1 VFHLNILNNLAPI
14 VRFSHPKLQVV
25 EMNDQTIQQRYADLK
40 QQLHFHNYRYH
51 VLDDPVI
58 SDAEYDR
65 LLVALRQIEAEH
77 PDWVTPDSPSQ
88 RAGAVPSEKFVKVR
102 HPHPIL
108 SLANAF
114 GAADVRAWYE
124 RVTRIDDR
132 VEKAQFVVEPKI
144 DGLSVVLHYRDGLF
158 VQGATRGDG
167 EIGEDITANLRTVK
181 AIPLKIPVESRE
193 QIAESRQS
201 ARTPLSAPL
210 LPDYLVVRGEV
221 FIPVKDFEE
230 LNRKLQEAGEKT
242 YLNPRNTA
250 AGSLR
255 QLDPSITAA
264 RPLTLLV
271 YQIVAWEN
279 TAQSPQ
285 AAQEPHS
292 QWKLLQ
298 YLKSLGFP
306 VTDAARFFDNI
317 EEAIA
322 YTVTWD
328 SRRDELSY
336 EADGMVIKIDDL
348 ALAGELGFVGKDPRG
363 AIAFKFPARE
373 VTTQLLG
380 IEVEV
385 GRTGVLTPKAVLE
398 PVEINGVIVKNATLH
413 NFDYIAEKDIRPG
426 DRVLVKRAG
435 EVIPYVIGPVVDLRS
450 GAEKPYV
457 PPTACPAC
465 GQPVEHFEG
474 EVAWYCVNAAC
485 PAQLVRN
492 VEHFVSRGAMDI
504 TGLGIKI
511 VEKLIETGAVKD
523 VADIY
528 TLKRADI
535 LAAVTKKDRK
545 TEKKPPGKI
554 ADNLLA
560 AIEVS
565 SHQPLSRLLTALGVH
580 GVGEVSAADLSRAFP
595 SLDLLARADADQLQM
610 LDGVGPNIAEAI
622 VDWFA
627 QPRNQKV
634 LEKLKA
640 AGVWP
645 VNQPSSINNSQSSGP
660 LAGMTFVV
668 TGTLPTLSR
677 EGVKE
682 FIESHGGKVTDSV
695 SKNTSYLVLGE
706 APGSKYEK
714 AKALGVKV
722 IGENELKELITKS
735 AQ

>member
-1 VFHLNILNNLAPI
+1 
-14 VRFSHPKLQVV
+14 
-25 EMNDQTIQQRYADLK
+25 MDGQTIQQRYAELK
-40 QQLHFHNYRYH
+40 QQIHLHNYRYH
-51 VLDDPVI
+51 VLDDPVT

-65 LLVALRQIEAEH
+65 LLLELRQIETDH
-77 PDWVTPDSPSQ
+77 PDWITPDSPTQ
-88 RAGAVPSEKFVKVR
+88 RAGAVPSEKFEKVH

-114 GAADVRAWYE
+114 GAEDALAWYE
-124 RVTRIDDR
+124 RVRRIDDR

-167 EIGEDITANLRTVK
+167 EIGEDITANLRTIK
-181 AIPLKIPVESRE
+181 AIPLRIPVNQGR
-193 QIAESRQS
+193 
-201 ARTPLSAPL
+201 APDL
-210 LPDYLVVRGEV
+210 LIPDHLIPDYLVVRGEV
-221 FIPVKDFEE
+221 FIPIKEFEE

-264 RPLTLLV
+264 RLLTLLV

-279 TAQSPQ
+279 TAKLPYTPQ
-285 AAQEPHS
+285 PPQS
-292 QWKLLQ
+292 QWEMLA

-306 VTDAARFFDNI
+306 IARQIRRFDNI
-317 EEAIA
+317 EDAIA

-328 SRRDELSY
+328 KRRDELPY

-348 ALAGELGFVGKDPRG
+348 SLAGELGFVGKDPRG

-373 VTTQLLG
+373 VTTKLLG

-398 PVEINGVIVKNATLH
+398 PVEINGVIVRNATLH

-435 EVIPYVIGPVVDLRS
+435 EVIPYVIGPVVDLRT
-450 GAEKPYV
+450 GTEKSYIPH
-457 PPTACPAC
+457 TTCPAC
-465 GQPVEHFEG
+465 GQPVEHFAG

-511 VEKLIETGAVKD
+511 VEKLIETGAVRD

-528 TLKRADI
+528 TLTRQDI
-535 LAAVTKKDRK
+535 LSAVTKKDRK
-545 TEKKPPGKI
+545 TEKEPPGKI

-560 AIEVS
+560 AIQVS
-565 SHQPLSRLLTALGVH
+565 RRQPLSRLLTALGVH
-580 GVGEVSAADLSRAFP
+580 GVGEVSAADLSWTFP
-595 SLDLLARADADQLQM
+595 SLDLLAKADADQLQM
-610 LDGVGPNIAEAI
+610 VNGIGPNIAEAI

-627 QPRNQKV
+627 RPRNKKV

-640 AGVWP
+640 TGVWP
-645 VNQPSSINNSQSSGP
+645 VNQPSSFNNPQSSGP
-660 LAGMTFVV
+660 LSGLTFVV
-668 TGTLPTLSR
+668 TGTLPSLSR
-677 EGVKE
+677 EAVKE

-714 AKALGVKV
+714 AKGLGIKE
-722 IGENELKELITKS
+722 IGEEELRKLCGDL
-735 AQ
+735 

>member
-1 VFHLNILNNLAPI
+1 MDNHSLHLRLEEL
-14 VRFSHPKLQVV
+14 R
-25 EMNDQTIQQRYADLK
+25 K
-40 QQLHFHNYRYH
+40 QINFHNYRYH
-51 VLDDPVI
+51 VLDEPVI
-58 SDAEYDR
+58 SDLEYDR
-65 LLVALRQIEAEH
+65 LLVELRQIEADH
-77 PDWVTPDSPSQ
+77 PDWVTPDSPTQ
-88 RAGAVPSEKFVKVR
+88 RAGAVPSEKFEKVR
-102 HPHPIL
+102 HPRPIL

-114 GAADVRAWYE
+114 GVEDARAWYE
-124 RVTRIDDR
+124 RVRKLDDR
-132 VEKAQFVVEPKI
+132 VGRARFVVEPKI
-144 DGLSVVLHYRDGLF
+144 DGLSVVLHYRDGIF

-181 AIPLKIPVESRE
+181 TIPLRIPVENRE
-193 QIAESRQS
+193 KRVENSSSKSQS
-201 ARTPLSAPL
+201 SLFSVPLLSDL
-210 LPDYLVVRGEV
+210 RLPDYLVVRGEV
-221 FIPVKDFEE
+221 FIPIKEFEK
-230 LNRKLQEAGEKT
+230 LNQKLEEAGEKT

-255 QLDPSITAA
+255 QLDPSITAS

-271 YQIVAWEN
+271 YQVVYSEGGQVPA
-279 TAQSPQ
+279 
-285 AAQEPHS
+285 S
-292 QWKLLQ
+292 QWELLKW
-298 YLKSLGFP
+298 LSALGFP
-306 VTDAARFFDNI
+306 VTDSAQRFDSMD
-317 EEAIA
+317 ESLA

-328 SRRDELSY
+328 KRRDTLSY

-348 ALAGELGFVGKDPRG
+348 SLAAELGFVGKDPRG

-373 VTTQLLG
+373 VTTRLLG

-385 GRTGVLTPKAVLE
+385 GRTGVLTPKAALE

-450 GAEKPYV
+450 GAEKPYR

-465 GQPVEHFEG
+465 GQPVEHIQG

-504 TGLGIKI
+504 NGLGIKI
-511 VEKLIETGAVKD
+511 VEKLIETGAVRD

-545 TEKKPPGKI
+545 TDKEPPGKV

-560 AIEVS
+560 AIQVS
-565 SHQPLSRLLTALGVH
+565 RGQPLSRLLTALGVR
-580 GVGEVSAADLSRAFP
+580 GVGEVVARDLSQAFP
-595 SLDLLARADADQLQM
+595 SLDLLAKADQYQLQM
-610 LDGVGPNIAEAI
+610 VGGIGPNIAEAI
-622 VDWFA
+622 VDWFNR
-627 QPRNQKV
+627 PRNRAV

-645 VNQPSSINNSQSSGP
+645 TASSTVNRPSSGP
-660 LAGMTFVV
+660 LSGLTFVV
-668 TGTLPTLSR
+668 TGTLPNFSR
-677 EGVKE
+677 EDARE
-682 FIESHGGKVTDSV
+682 FIEQHGGKVTDSV
-695 SKNTSYLVLGE
+695 SRSTSYLVMGE
-706 APGSKYEK
+706 APGSKLQK
-714 AKALGVKV
+714 AQSLGVK
-722 IGENELKELITKS
+722 IISEAELRKMGKD
-735 AQ
+735 